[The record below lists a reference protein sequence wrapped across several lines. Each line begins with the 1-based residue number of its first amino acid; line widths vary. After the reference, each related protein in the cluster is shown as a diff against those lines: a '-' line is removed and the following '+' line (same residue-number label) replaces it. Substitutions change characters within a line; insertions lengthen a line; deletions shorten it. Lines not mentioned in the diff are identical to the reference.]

1 MTFTPARR
9 SLLGAAA
16 LSVPTLALAS
26 CGSEEAQR
34 NADGKIELTMAAWS
48 IDTTPEFE
56 VIVDGFEAANSD
68 VTIVLK
74 EYSADDYD
82 TQLTTDLS
90 ADSAPDV
97 FPLKNLEPYFYYQSN
112 GALTDLTDQAAP
124 LREDGNIE
132 LDLLELEGS
141 IYALPYRQDS
151 WVVYYNKE
159 MFAAAGIEEPGGD
172 WTWDDFADLAE
183 ELTEGLEGTD
193 YQAKGAYMHNWQS
206 IVQAFALAQTEG
218 ADLASGDLSYLAP
231 YYERLLAMQDDGSTE
246 SFSTVD
252 SQSLSYQA
260 QFGTQKAAMMPMGTW
275 YIATL
280 LAQRESGD
288 ADEFEW
294 GMAPAPQQ
302 TSGAGTVTF
311 GDPTTLA
318 INAALSGEKLEAA
331 QSFLDYIVSED
342 CSKALAAIGITP
354 SYFSD
359 EVVETIF
366 SLDGMP
372 DDELSRTAFADTEVE
387 AENPIGEHT
396 NDIVTILEDTHSEI
410 LTVSSPVDDALTET
424 EEQLD
429 SEGLT
434 A

>member
-1 MTFTPARR
+1 MTFTPTRR

-26 CGSEEAQR
+26 CGGGEAER
-34 NADGKIELTMAAWS
+34 NADGNIELTMAAWS
-48 IDTTPEFE
+48 IATTPEFE
-56 VIVDGFEAANSD
+56 VIVEGFEAAHPD
-68 VTIVLK
+68 AAITLK

-90 ADSAPDV
+90 ANSAPDV

-112 GALTDLTDQAAP
+112 GALADLTEQASA
-124 LREDGNIE
+124 LREDGNIDVDI
-132 LDLLELEGS
+132 LDLDGS

-159 MFAAAGIEEPGGD
+159 MFAAAGIDEPDGS
-172 WTWDDFADLAE
+172 WTWDEFVDMAA
-183 ELTEGLEGTD
+183 ELTTALEDTD

-231 YYERLLAMQDDGSTE
+231 YYERLLAMQDAGSTE
-246 SFSTVD
+246 TFSTVD

-275 YIATL
+275 YIGTL

-302 TSGAGTVTF
+302 TSGVGPISF

-318 INAALSGEKLEAA
+318 INAELSGEKLEVA

-342 CSKALAAIGITP
+342 CSKALAEIGITP
-354 SYFSD
+354 SYFSED
-359 EVVETIF
+359 VVDTIF
-366 SLDGMP
+366 ALDGMP
-372 DDELSRTAFADTEVE
+372 EDELSRAAFSETLVE
-387 AENPIGEHT
+387 AENPIGEFT
-396 NDIVTILEDTHSEI
+396 NDIITILEDTHSEI
-410 LTVSSPVDDALTET
+410 LTESSPVDEALTKA
-424 EEQLD
+424 EEQLEN
-429 SEGLT
+429 EGLT